1 MAAATGGRLVG
12 SDLDL
17 VGASFDSRD
26 VAPGQLFVPIVAER
40 DGHEFVA
47 QAVRAGASAYLTSR
61 SPDPGVAAAAIHVA
75 DTADA
80 LMAVAAWAARRLDVP
95 VVGIT
100 GSVGK
105 TSTKDMAAIA
115 IGSARRVAANVRSFN
130 NEQGLPV
137 TVLGARD
144 DVDVLVLEMGMRGFG
159 EITRLCD
166 VAPPTIGIV
175 TAVAPSHTERVGGID
190 GVARAKAELVAALP
204 ADGVA
209 VLNGDDERVAAMAT
223 MSSARVLRCGESPGA
238 DVRIVDLVLD
248 DQARPSFRLETPWGA
263 VPVRLAVTGRHMAAN
278 AALALAA
285 AGALGV
291 PVGAAADSLESAQL
305 SPSRM
310 ALHRPAPGVAVIDD
324 AYNANPTSMRAALD
338 TLARIPAQRRV
349 AVVGVMAELDDP
361 VEAHRAIAALADELG
376 IELVA
381 VGTELYGPTATTD
394 PVAAV
399 MGGGTTSLA
408 VLVKASRVA
417 QLDVVAARLVR
428 EFSGADYRDQS

>member
-1 MAAATGGRLVG
+1 MGP
-12 SDLDL
+12 DLDL

-40 DGHEFVA
+40 DGHGFVA
-47 QAVRAGASAYLTSR
+47 QAVRAGAAAYLTSR
-61 SPDPGVAAAAIHVA
+61 SPDPGVAAPAIHVA

-80 LMAVAAWAARRLDVP
+80 LMAVAAWATRRLDVP

-105 TSTKDMAAIA
+105 TSTKDLAAIA

-137 TVLGARD
+137 TVLGAPD
-144 DVDVLVLEMGMRGFG
+144 DVDILVLEMGMRGFG

-209 VLNGDDERVAAMAT
+209 VLNGDDARVAAMAT
-223 MSSARVLRCGESPGA
+223 MSPARVLRCGESAGA

-248 DQARPSFRLETPWGA
+248 DAARPSFRLETPWGT

-285 AGALGV
+285 AGALGI
-291 PVGAAADSLESAQL
+291 PVDAAADSLESACL

-310 ALHRPAPGVAVIDD
+310 ALHRPAPGVAIIDD

-361 VEAHRAIAALADELG
+361 VEAHRAIAALAAELG
-376 IELVA
+376 IDLVA

-428 EFSGADYRDQS
+428 EFGGADYRDQS